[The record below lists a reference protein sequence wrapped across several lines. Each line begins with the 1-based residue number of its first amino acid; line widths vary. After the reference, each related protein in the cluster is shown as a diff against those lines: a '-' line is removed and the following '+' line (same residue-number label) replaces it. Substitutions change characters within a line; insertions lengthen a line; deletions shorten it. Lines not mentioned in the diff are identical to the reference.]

1 MKLALTLP
9 TDISIGLRR
18 AANEMERSL
27 EDTAAEMLRDALISL
42 GHIEIVEADEDSET
56 VGQA

>member
-9 TDISIGLRR
+9 TDVSIGLRR

-27 EDTAAEMLRDALISL
+27 EDTAAELLRDALIAL
-42 GHIEIVEADEDSET
+42 GHIEIVEADEDAET
-56 VGQA
+56 AGEA

>member
-9 TDISIGLRR
+9 TDVSIGLRR

-27 EDTAAEMLRDALISL
+27 EDTAAELLRDALISL
-42 GHIEIVEADEDSET
+42 GHIEIVEADEDADAE
-56 VGQA
+56 GNA

>member
-1 MKLALTLP
+1 
-9 TDISIGLRR
+9 
-18 AANEMERSL
+18 MERSL

>member
-9 TDISIGLRR
+9 TDVSIGLRR

-27 EDTAAEMLRDALISL
+27 EDTAAELLRDVLIAL
-42 GHIEIVEADEDSET
+42 GHIEIVEADEDADAE
-56 VGQA
+56 GNA